1 MRPLVVCARIAACVV
16 TAADGPPSK
25 IAPVCWHARRGWR
38 WDGVGTDVRTDVGS
52 PGARWEVT
60 AAVRF
65 ANETRTMRRLRGR
78 VVTQVGLLGLLLCM
92 LLAGPASNS
101 PSGAPLR
108 VVAALPP
115 WMPQGNPMLLQVA
128 NARDRSWTFRWAVR
142 LNVVNSP
149 APTLENSLDIATNCG
164 DCRTVGIS
172 LQFNVV
178 KRSVGTVSSQ
188 SDATSDNICTF
199 GQCVTMGL
207 VAQYTI
213 IVDKPAQILPKVDR
227 LMRRAIALLRGMFPH
242 QRVSVPRV
250 LAGFNALARLLV
262 PHAPLI
268 RLSTPSSSAGTLLP
282 RDPPRIVVALVA

>member
-1 MRPLVVCARIAACVV
+1 VA
-16 TAADGPPSK
+16 
-25 IAPVCWHARRGWR
+25 
-38 WDGVGTDVRTDVGS
+38 
-52 PGARWEVT
+52 
-60 AAVRF
+60 AAVGF
-65 ANETRTMRRLRGR
+65 ATETRTTRRLHRR
-78 VVTQVGLLGLLLCM
+78 LVTQVGLFGLLLCT
-92 LLAGPASNS
+92 LVAGFVADSRPI
-101 PSGAPLR
+101 APLR
-108 VVAALPP
+108 VASVMPP
-115 WMPQGNPMLLQVA
+115 WMPQGNPMLLQVT

-149 APTLENSLDIATNCG
+149 APTLENSLAIATNCG

-213 IVDKPAQILPKVDR
+213 IVDNPAQALPKVDR

-268 RLSTPSSSAGTLLP
+268 RLSTPSSSAGVLAP
-282 RDPPRIVVALVA
+282 RDPPRIDVALVA